1 MEECLPNLV
10 RVGVEDTIEAQEEDG
25 SNDVLGENDSEKV
38 DEVSFS
44 HRVVLILCDHQMPLH
59 VAAGHCAI
67 TTGVIRVPL
76 FVYSDATT
84 DKLLAAPSLNQVATG
99 TILPHRL
106 IRHLDR

>member
-38 DEVSFS
+38 DE
-44 HRVVLILCDHQMPLH
+44 MPLH

-84 DKLLAAPSLNQVATG
+84 DKLLAASSLNQDPIGQHMYLEFEMKAWTLRG
-99 TILPHRL
+99 DETA
-106 IRHLDR
+106 